1 MNWAVVVAKPA
12 QKQVAKF
19 PVKDQQRIAAAVRA
33 MADDPFSGE
42 IIKLEGA
49 GDRWR
54 RRVGNYRIFFAVD
67 QAQEPAAPALA
78 SRLTRNADEL
88 QGIAGQGFGVDLHS
102 VSHCSAKPASLLP
115 SVFCLLYS
123 DS

>member
-12 QKQVAKF
+12 QKQAARF

-33 MADDPFSGE
+33 MADDPFSGD

-54 RRVGNYRIFFAVD
+54 RRVGNYRIFFAIN
-67 QAQEPAAPALA
+67 QAARE
-78 SRLTRNADEL
+78 
-88 QGIAGQGFGVDLHS
+88 VS
-102 VSHCSAKPASLLP
+102 VSAIARRTSTT
-115 SVFCLLYS
+115 Y
-123 DS
+123 